1 MVLRLDRNESPL
13 DIDPELKRSL
23 CRQLEEV
30 AFNRY
35 CRPEESGLT
44 RALAEYAGVDP
55 DWVFPGNG
63 ADEVIAVAVRALAG
77 PGGRVVIPCP
87 TFPMYGRTARWA
99 GAGLVEVPL
108 PPPLFPLEPR
118 LLAEAVGHGP
128 PRAAGADGTLAIICR
143 PNNPTGHSCE
153 VDLILGLLEHPMHP
167 VVAVDEAYFEVSGV
181 TVASLLSR
189 YPRLVVFRTLSKAFC
204 MAGMRL
210 GYALAHPD
218 LVRTMNRFRLSFNVS
233 VATQAVAIAIL
244 KDPARFL
251 ALGRQLQEWTRSL
264 HGQLSGMAG
273 IVRVLPSETNFIL
286 FEPEQAAEGV
296 REKLQQR
303 GVAIRYYADIP
314 ALQRY
319 LRVSTGTPG
328 ENATFLRVLAEVLA
342 GA

>member
-13 DIDPELKRSL
+13 DIAPDLKRSL

-35 CRPEESGLT
+35 CRPEEFGLT
-44 RALAEYAGVDP
+44 RAIASYAGVEP

-99 GAGLVEVPL
+99 GAGLVEVAS
-108 PPPLFPLEPR
+108 PPPLFPLQPH
-118 LLAEAVGHGP
+118 LLAEAVRQGP
-128 PRAAGADGTLAIICR
+128 SRSAGAGGTLAIICQ
-143 PNNPTGHSCE
+143 PNNPTGYSCA
-153 VDLILGLLEHPMHP
+153 VDLIANLLELPGNP
-167 VVAVDEAYFEVSGV
+167 VVAVDEAYFEISGV
-181 TVASLLSR
+181 TVAPLLSR
-189 YPRLVVFRTLSKAFC
+189 YPGLVVFRTLSKAFC

-233 VATQAVAIAIL
+233 VATQAVAMAVL
-244 KDPARFL
+244 QEPTRFL
-251 ALGRQLQEWTRSL
+251 ALGRQLREWTQGL

-273 IVRVLPSETNFIL
+273 IVRVLPTETNFIL
-286 FEPEQAAEGV
+286 FEPEKAAARV
-296 REKLQQR
+296 RDELVQQ
-303 GVAIRYYADIP
+303 GIAVRYYADTP

-319 LRVSTGTPG
+319 LRVSTGTPE
-328 ENATFLRVLAEVLA
+328 ENATFLKALAGVLASA
-342 GA
+342 